1 MRKLLISSY
10 LHLLALACL
19 LALAGCLGNNQPVD
33 QALVDDEAI
42 RNYLTVNNLQAQRD
56 SSGIYFRI
64 TTPSTSTISP
74 TRRDTVQ
81 VHYTG
86 TLLDNRVFDSSRGRA
101 PARFLL
107 NGLIGGWQVMIPQM
121 KQGERRVIY
130 VPSAYAY
137 GPFGQGSIP
146 PNAVLI
152 FDIELLGVI
161 RGR

>member
-1 MRKLLISSY
+1 MQKLFT
-10 LHLLALACL
+10 LAQLRLAMITCL
-19 LALAGCLGNNQPVD
+19 VALAGCLGTNEPVD
-33 QALVDDEAI
+33 QAVVDDEAI
-42 RNYLTVNNLQAQRD
+42 RNYLATNNLQAQRD

-64 TTPSTSTISP
+64 TAPSSSTTSP

-86 TLLDNRVFDSSRGRA
+86 SFLDDRVFETSRGRA

-121 KQGERRVIY
+121 KLGERRVIY
-130 VPSAYAY
+130 VPSAYGY
-137 GPFGQGSIP
+137 GPFGRGPVP

-152 FDIELLGVI
+152 FDIELLSI
-161 RGR
+161 TRGR